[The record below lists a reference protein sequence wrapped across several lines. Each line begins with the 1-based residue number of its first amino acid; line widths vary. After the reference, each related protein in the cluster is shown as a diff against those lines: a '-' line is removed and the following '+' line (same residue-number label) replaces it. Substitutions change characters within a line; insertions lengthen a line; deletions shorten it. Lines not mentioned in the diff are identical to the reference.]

1 MLSAEL
7 HGIDPGEGASMPP
20 DVAVKL
26 CSQSAMASVAGAIML
41 CGVASVAGA
50 IMVCGA
56 GILRANEEGSCIVSV
71 DMEFRAVEL
80 ES

>member
-1 MLSAEL
+1 
-7 HGIDPGEGASMPP
+7 MPP
-20 DVAVKL
+20 DAAVKL
-26 CSQSAMASVAGAIML
+26 CSQAAMASVAGATML

-56 GILRANEEGSCIVSV
+56 GILSASEEGGCVVSV